1 MMNIENI
8 GHRFTEIVNT
18 PEWKELQEKY
28 NKCNDIYVLGHGG
41 NMGVADHTA
50 VDMTRLSNGTKNAMC
65 PGSCVVATSLIN
77 DTNFDQWM
85 VAWLQQ
91 RTSTRTKSQMKKSL
105 VYGISSSGKS
115 KDVNKALQ
123 WASDNGMET
132 CLITA
137 KPIAESIKGLTQ
149 VILGVDYYHT
159 AECLSLLLQYQ
170 LTHGSG
176 NECPPIGKNTPEELA
191 RLNWKGDK
199 IRANSYPDE
208 LTNIGVDFDGV
219 IHKNS
224 KGFYDG
230 TIYDEPIEGSYEAL
244 EELSKKYTVIIF
256 TAKAKPDRGL
266 VNGKTGTELVWEWLK
281 KYDMAKFVSKV
292 TSEKPRAVAYIDDK
306 AVEFRNWDNALRL
319 VERLVDSNLT
329 SDEYC
334 LKHGIDPYLQTR

>member
-18 PEWKELQEKY
+18 PEWKELQVKY

-41 NMGVADHTA
+41 NMGIADHTA
-50 VDMTRLSNGTKNAMC
+50 VDMTRLSNGKKNAMC

-77 DTNFDQWM
+77 DTSFDQWM

-91 RTSTRTKSQMKKSL
+91 RTSTRTSSQMNKSL

-115 KDVNKALQ
+115 TDVLKALQ

-132 CLITA
+132 CLLTA
-137 KPIAESIKGLTQ
+137 KPIAGQIQGLTQ

-159 AECLSLLLQYQ
+159 AECLSLLLQYE

-176 NECPPIGKNTPEELA
+176 KECPPIGKNTPEELEK
-191 RLNWKGDK
+191 LNWKGNK
-199 IRANSYPDE
+199 IRKHSFPDE
-208 LTNIGVDFDGV
+208 QVNIGIDFDGV

-230 TIYDEPIEGSYEAL
+230 TVYDEPVEGSYDAL
-244 EELSKKYTVIIF
+244 EKISGMYDVIVY
-256 TAKAKPDRGL
+256 TAKAKSDRGL
-266 VNGKTGTELVWEWLK
+266 INGKTGIQLVWDWLRK
-281 KYDMAKFVSKV
+281 NDMAKFVTKV
-292 TSEKPRAVAYIDDK
+292 TAEKPRAVAYIDDK
-306 AVEFRNWDNALRL
+306 AVRFDKWNECLDN
-319 VERLVDSNLT
+319 
-329 SDEYC
+329 
-334 LKHGIDPYLQTR
+334 LKSLDIVNEK

>member
-18 PEWKELQEKY
+18 DEWKELQEKY

-41 NMGVADHTA
+41 NMAVADHTA

-77 DTNFDQWM
+77 DTSFEQWM

-91 RTSTRTKSQMKKSL
+91 RTSTRTSSQMKKSL
-105 VYGISSSGKS
+105 VYGISSSGTS
-115 KDVNKALQ
+115 KDVIKALQ

-132 CLITA
+132 CLLTA
-137 KPIAESIKGLTQ
+137 KPIADKIKDLTQ

-176 NECPPIGKNTPEELA
+176 KECPPIGQNSPEDLEK
-191 RLNWKGDK
+191 LNWNKG
-199 IRANSYPDE
+199 IREHSYPDE
-208 LTNIGVDFDGV
+208 RVNLGVDFDKV
-219 IHKNS
+219 IHKCS

-230 TIYDEPIEGSYEAL
+230 TIYDDPISGTEEAL
-244 EELSKKYTVIIF
+244 KKLSSKYTLICY
-256 TAKAKPDRGL
+256 TAKAKPDRML
-266 VNGKTGTELVWEWLK
+266 INGKTGTELVWDWLK
-281 KYDMAKFVSKV
+281 KYGFDKYISKV

-306 AVEFRNWDNALRL
+306 AVRFTDWE
-319 VERLVDSNLT
+319 S
-329 SDEYC
+329 C
-334 LKHGIDPYLQTR
+334 LNDLEKLDII